1 MSASHYAPAG
11 ALDHKKKSLAHY
23 VSGSH
28 WLREVVGD
36 AIQGLIMTGDK
47 TRSVLRDCK
56 RLVVKIGSRALCA
69 EGGRFADVASQVATQ
84 VEAGRKVVL
93 VSSGAV
99 ALGRARLGLTERPKK
114 VSLLQAAA
122 ATGQSLLMRAYEDA
136 FEPLGIHVAQVL
148 LTHDAVTDR
157 DRYLHA
163 RQAIDELLRLG
174 VVPIINENDTVSID
188 ELRFGDNDQL
198 AAMVCTLVGA
208 DLLVLLSD
216 VVGILDDQE
225 ARISLVR
232 EVADIE
238 HFIKP
243 PEGDIGLGGMQS
255 KVEAARRATLHGLPV
270 VVGPAASS
278 RFLNELMQGDDVG
291 TLLLPHGSP
300 LPSRKHWIAYTLK
313 PQGRIVVDAGAC
325 RALEQRHASL
335 LPAGIVSTTGS
346 FKVGDAVLIVN
357 ESGKEVARGLARY
370 GADAVNRLAGGHSQ
384 QIAERIGAHAGDE
397 IVHRD
402 DIVLAHNG
410 G

>member
-1 MSASHYAPAG
+1 M
-11 ALDHKKKSLAHY
+11 
-23 VSGSH
+23 
-28 WLREVVGD
+28 REAVGD
-36 AIQGLIMTGDK
+36 AIQGLTMTGDE
-47 TRSVLRDCK
+47 TRSALRDCK

-69 EGGRFADVASQVATQ
+69 EGGRFAEVAAQVATQ
-84 VEAGRKVVL
+84 VEAGRKVVI

-99 ALGRARLGLTERPKK
+99 ALGRERLGLTDRPKK

-163 RQAIDELLRLG
+163 REAIDELLRLG
-174 VVPIINENDTVSID
+174 VVPVINENDTVSID
-188 ELRFGDNDQL
+188 ELCFGDNDQL

-225 ARISLVR
+225 ARIPLVR
-232 EVADIE
+232 DVADIE

-243 PEGDIGLGGMQS
+243 PEGDVGLGGMQS

-278 RFLNELMQGDDVG
+278 HFLDELMQGDDVG

-325 RALEQRHASL
+325 RALEQRQASL
-335 LPAGIVSTTGS
+335 LPAGVVSTTGS
-346 FKVGDAVLIVN
+346 YKAGDSVLIVS

-370 GADAVNRLAGGHSQ
+370 GADAVNRLAGGQSR
-384 QIAERIGAHAGDE
+384 QIAERIGTHAGDE

>member
-1 MSASHYAPAG
+1 LQEA
-11 ALDHKKKSLAHY
+11 
-23 VSGSH
+23 V
-28 WLREVVGD
+28 WD
-36 AIQGLIMTGDK
+36 AIQGLTMSGDE
-47 TRSVLRDCK
+47 TRSALRDCK

-69 EGGRFADVASQVATQ
+69 EGGRFAEVAAQVATQ
-84 VEAGRKVVL
+84 VEAGRKVVI

-99 ALGRARLGLTERPKK
+99 ALGRERLGLTERPKK

-163 RQAIDELLRLG
+163 REAIDELLRLG
-174 VVPIINENDTVSID
+174 VVPVINENDTVSID

-225 ARISLVR
+225 ARIPLVR
-232 EVADIE
+232 DVADIE

-243 PEGDIGLGGMQS
+243 PEGDAGLGGMQS

-278 RFLNELMQGDDVG
+278 RFLDELMQGDDVG

-325 RALEQRHASL
+325 RALEQRYASL
-335 LPAGIVSTTGS
+335 LPAGVVSTTGS
-346 FKVGDAVLIVN
+346 YKAGDAVLIVS

-370 GADAVNRLAGGHSQ
+370 GADAVNRLAGGQSR
-384 QIAERIGAHAGDE
+384 QIAERIGTHVGDE

>member
-1 MSASHYAPAG
+1 MS
-11 ALDHKKKSLAHY
+11 
-23 VSGSH
+23 
-28 WLREVVGD
+28 
-36 AIQGLIMTGDK
+36 GDK
-47 TRSVLRDCK
+47 TRTALRDCK

-69 EGGRFADVASQVATQ
+69 DGGRFAQVAEQVATQ
-84 VEAGRKVVL
+84 VKAGRKVVL

-99 ALGRARLGLTERPKK
+99 AVGRERLGLTERPKK
-114 VSLLQAAA
+114 ISLLQAAA

-163 RQAIDELLRLG
+163 REAIDELLKLG

-216 VVGILDDQE
+216 VVGILDSHDD
-225 ARISLVR
+225 RISLVR

-243 PEGDIGLGGMQS
+243 PESDVGLGGMQS

-270 VVGPAASS
+270 VIGPAASS
-278 RFLNELMQGDDVG
+278 GFLDALMRGDDVG
-291 TLLLPHGSP
+291 TLLLPDGSP

-313 PQGRIVVDAGAC
+313 PQGRIVVDACAC

-335 LPAGIVSTTGS
+335 LPAGVVSVAGS
-346 FKVGDAVLIVN
+346 FGVGDAVSIVN
-357 ESGKEVARGLARY
+357 ESGQELARGLARY
-370 GADAVNRLAGGHSQ
+370 SADEVGQLAGGHSQ
-384 QIAERIGAHAGDE
+384 QIAERIGNHTGDE

-402 DIVLAHNG
+402 DIVLTKNG
-410 G
+410 A

>member
-1 MSASHYAPAG
+1 
-11 ALDHKKKSLAHY
+11 
-23 VSGSH
+23 
-28 WLREVVGD
+28 
-36 AIQGLIMTGDK
+36 MTGDQ
-47 TRSVLRDCK
+47 TRSALRDCK
-56 RLVVKIGSRALCA
+56 RLVVKIGSSALCA
-69 EGGRFADVASQVATQ
+69 DGGRFSEVAAQVATM
-84 VEAGRKVVL
+84 VNAGRKVVL

-99 ALGRARLGLTERPKK
+99 ALGRDRLGLTERPKK
-114 VSLLQAAA
+114 VALLQAAA

-136 FEPLGIHVAQVL
+136 FEPLGIQVAQVL

-163 RQAIDELLRLG
+163 RQAIDELLKLG

-225 ARISLVR
+225 ERISLVR
-232 EVADIE
+232 EVSDIE
-238 HFIKP
+238 HFTRP
-243 PEGDIGLGGMQS
+243 TEGDVGLGGMQS
-255 KVEAARRATLHGLPV
+255 KVDAAHRATLHGLPV

-278 RFLNELMQGDDVG
+278 GFLDELMRGDDVG

-313 PQGRIVVDAGAC
+313 SQGRIVVDAGAC
-325 RALEQRHASL
+325 RALVRRHSSL
-335 LPAGIVSTTGS
+335 LPAGVVSATGG
-346 FKVGDAVLIVN
+346 FNAGDAVSIVS
-357 ESGKEVARGLARY
+357 ESGEEVARGLARY
-370 GADAVNRLAGGHSQ
+370 GAAEVSQLAGGQSQ
-384 QIAERIGAHAGDE
+384 QIVERIGSHAGDE

-402 DIVLAHNG
+402 DIVLTNSG

>member
-1 MSASHYAPAG
+1 M
-11 ALDHKKKSLAHY
+11 
-23 VSGSH
+23 
-28 WLREVVGD
+28 REAVGD
-36 AIQGLIMTGDK
+36 AIQGLTMTGDE
-47 TRSVLRDCK
+47 TRSALRDCK

-69 EGGRFADVASQVATQ
+69 EGGRFAEVAAQVATQ
-84 VEAGRKVVL
+84 VEAGRKVVI

-99 ALGRARLGLTERPKK
+99 ALGRERLGLADRPKK

-163 RQAIDELLRLG
+163 REAIDELLRLG
-174 VVPIINENDTVSID
+174 VVPVINENDTVSID

-225 ARISLVR
+225 ARIPLVR
-232 EVADIE
+232 DVADIE

-278 RFLNELMQGDDVG
+278 HFLDDLMQGDDVG

-335 LPAGIVSTTGS
+335 LPAGVVSTTGS
-346 FKVGDAVLIVN
+346 YKAGDAVLIVS

-370 GADAVNRLAGGHSQ
+370 GADAVNRLAGGQSR
-384 QIAERIGAHAGDE
+384 QIAERIGTHAGDE

-402 DIVLAHNG
+402 DIVLVHNG

>member
-1 MSASHYAPAG
+1 
-11 ALDHKKKSLAHY
+11 
-23 VSGSH
+23 
-28 WLREVVGD
+28 LREAVGD
-36 AIQGLIMTGDK
+36 AIQGLTMTGDE
-47 TRSVLRDCK
+47 TRSALRDCK

-69 EGGRFADVASQVATQ
+69 EGGRFAEVAAQVATQ
-84 VEAGRKVVL
+84 VEAGRKVVI

-99 ALGRARLGLTERPKK
+99 ALGRERLGLTDRPKK

-163 RQAIDELLRLG
+163 REAIDELLRLG
-174 VVPIINENDTVSID
+174 VVPVINENDTVSID

-225 ARISLVR
+225 ARIPLVR
-232 EVADIE
+232 DVADIE

-243 PEGDIGLGGMQS
+243 PEGDVGLGGMQS

-278 RFLNELMQGDDVG
+278 HFLDELMQGDDVG

-325 RALEQRHASL
+325 RALEQRQASL
-335 LPAGIVSTTGS
+335 LPAGVVSTTGS
-346 FKVGDAVLIVN
+346 YKAGDAVLIVS

-370 GADAVNRLAGGHSQ
+370 GADAVNRLAGGQSR
-384 QIAERIGAHAGDE
+384 QIAERIGTHAGDE